1 MTRRLFFIF
10 LLYIACSML
19 SVSNTFCDNSATLG
33 LPEGAKLRLGKGFVS
48 ALAYSPDG
56 HLLAVGSFPGIWLY
70 RTATGEV
77 VSFFIGHTG
86 KVRSVA
92 FSPDGKTLA
101 STSEDETVRLWDV
114 QTGVLK
120 RILVGHEANVLSV
133 VFSPDG
139 KTLAS
144 GSSASRI
151 LESDRDIPI
160 ILWDT
165 GTGRIQQ
172 TLMEHRGWW
181 VHDLAFSP
189 DGKTLASTSET
200 EVRLWDAGTGTLKH
214 IITENVVRTNDHTQT
229 TIEKRARIQSIAF
242 SRDGKTLVG
251 AGEVGLGGK
260 VYLWDAGT
268 GERKKIVAE
277 YKDNLLGH
285 WFYAAV
291 AYSPDGKMLASAHGD
306 EVRLWDV
313 GTGML
318 KLTLTGHMRSIFR
331 IAFSPDGKTLAS
343 ASLDRTVRL
352 WDVET
357 GWVKQTLTGYTSNF
371 YNVAFSPDGKIL
383 TSASYGG
390 VHLWDVE
397 TGWVKQTLTTDDST
411 YNVVF
416 SRDGKTL
423 TSGNRYAVKLWDVR
437 TSTLKLEQTL
447 NDFDGGVSGVFSPDG
462 EMLANWRSG
471 SDNSV
476 KLLDVEAGVLK
487 QTITGHTLS
496 VNSVAF
502 SPDSRTLASASW
514 DMTIRLS
521 DVRSGIGRHTFIG
534 HTDSVESV
542 AFSPDGKILASGSLD
557 KTVRLWDA
565 RWVKPQQTLIG
576 HTSGVYSVDF
586 SPNGKILASGGFSEV
601 CLWDVETGALRHTLK
616 GHTNRINSVA
626 FSPDGKI
633 LASGSRDHTVI
644 LWDLPTIIKDFEFDL
659 GPTDALLDLIN
670 IPDPIVP
677 KEAQE

>member
-1 MTRRLFFIF
+1 MERKVSMTRRLLFIF
-10 LLYIACSML
+10 LFYIACSML
-19 SVSNTFCDNSATLG
+19 YISNTFCDNSATLG
-33 LPEGAKLRLGKGFVS
+33 LPEGAKLRLGKGFAS
-48 ALAYSPDG
+48 TLAYSPDG

-77 VSFFIGHTG
+77 VSFLMGHTG

-92 FSPDGKTLA
+92 FSPDGKALA

-120 RILVGHEANVLSV
+120 RTLVGHEANVLSV

-151 LESDRDIPI
+151 LESDRNIPI

-165 GTGRIQQ
+165 RTGQIQQ

-181 VHDLAFSP
+181 VHNLAFSP
-189 DGKTLASTSET
+189 DGKTLASTSEA
-200 EVRLWDAGTGTLKH
+200 EVRLWDAGTGALKH
-214 IITENVVRTNDHTQT
+214 IITENVLRTNDHTQT
-229 TIEKRARIQSIAF
+229 TIEDRARIKSIAF

-268 GERKKIVAE
+268 GKRKKIVAE
-277 YKDNLLGH
+277 YKDNFLGH

-291 AYSPDGKMLASAHGD
+291 AYSPDGKTLASAHGA

-357 GWVKQTLTGYTSNF
+357 GWVKQTLTGYTSDV

-383 TSASYGG
+383 TSAGYGG

-397 TGWVKQTLTTDDST
+397 TGWVKQTLTTDDSK

-416 SRDGKTL
+416 SQDGKTL

-437 TSTLKLEQTL
+437 TSTLKLEQMI
-447 NDFDGGVSGVFSPDG
+447 NVFDGGGFSPDG
-462 EMLANWRSG
+462 GMFSPDAEMLANWGSG

-476 KLLDVEAGVLK
+476 ELWGVEAGVLM

-502 SPDSRTLASASW
+502 SPDSRTLASASG

-521 DVRSGIGRHTFIG
+521 NVWSGTGRWTFIG

-557 KTVRLWDA
+557 KTVRLWDE
-565 RWVKPQQTLIG
+565 RWVRPQQTLIG
-576 HTSGVYSVDF
+576 HTSGVYSVAF

-601 CLWDVETGALRHTLK
+601 CLWDVETGALRHILK

-633 LASGSRDHTVI
+633 LASGSSDHTVI
-644 LWDLPTIIKDFEFDL
+644 LWDLPTIIEDF
-659 GPTDALLDLIN
+659 
-670 IPDPIVP
+670 
-677 KEAQE
+677 

>member
-1 MTRRLFFIF
+1 MTRKLFFIF

-19 SVSNTFCDNSATLG
+19 YVSSTFCDNPATLG
-33 LPEGAKLRLGKGFVS
+33 LPEGAKLRLGKGFAS
-48 ALAYSPDG
+48 DLAYSPDG

-77 VSFFIGHTG
+77 VSFLMGHTG
-86 KVRSVA
+86 TVRSVA

-120 RILVGHEANVLSV
+120 RTLVGHEDNVLSV

-144 GSSASRI
+144 GSNAVRI

-160 ILWDT
+160 ILWDVRT
-165 GTGRIQQ
+165 GQIQQ

-181 VHDLAFSP
+181 VHNLAFSP
-189 DGKTLASTSET
+189 DGKTLASASEA
-200 EVRLWDAGTGTLKH
+200 EVRLWDAGTGALKH
-214 IITENVVRTNDHTQT
+214 IITENVVQTNDHTQT
-229 TIEKRARIQSIAF
+229 TIEDRANIKSIAF

-268 GERKKIVAE
+268 GKRKKIVAE
-277 YKDNLLGH
+277 YENKDGFFGH
-285 WFYAAV
+285 SFYAAV
-291 AYSPDGKMLASAHGD
+291 AYSPDGKTLASAYGP

-313 GTGML
+313 GTGVL
-318 KLTLTGHMRSIFR
+318 KQTLTGHMRSIFR

-343 ASLDRTVRL
+343 GSLDRTVRL

-357 GWVKQTLTGYTSNF
+357 GWVKQTLTGYTSNV
-371 YNVAFSPDGKIL
+371 YNVAFSPDGNIL

-397 TGWVKQTLTTDDST
+397 TGWVKQTLTTDDSP

-416 SRDGKTL
+416 SPDGKTL
-423 TSGNRYAVKLWDVR
+423 TSGNRDAVKVWDVR
-437 TSTLKLEQTL
+437 TRTLKLEQTL
-447 NDFDGGVSGVFSPDG
+447 IEDETWPFPDLFFDSGVFSPDG
-462 EMLANWRSG
+462 KMLANWSTSG
-471 SDNSV
+471 GDKGGNYSV
-476 KLLDVEAGVLK
+476 KLWDVEAGVLK

-496 VNSVAF
+496 VNNVAF
-502 SPDSRTLASASW
+502 SPDNRTLASASW
-514 DMTIRLS
+514 DTTIRLS
-521 DVRSGIGRHTFIG
+521 DVWKDIGRWTFVG

-542 AFSPDGKILASGSLD
+542 AFSPDGEMLASGSLD
-557 KTVRLWDA
+557 KTVCLWDA
-565 RWVKPQQTLIG
+565 RWPGPQQTLIG
-576 HTSGVYSVDF
+576 HTSGVYSVAF
-586 SPNGKILASGGFSEV
+586 SPNGKILVSGGFSEV
-601 CLWDVETGALRHTLK
+601 CLWDVETGVLRHILK

-626 FSPDGKI
+626 FQSKWQNTRKWKQRSYCD
-633 LASGSRDHTVI
+633 SV
-644 LWDLPTIIKDFEFDL
+644 
-659 GPTDALLDLIN
+659 GPSNDN
-670 IPDPIVP
+670 
-677 KEAQE
+677 KGF